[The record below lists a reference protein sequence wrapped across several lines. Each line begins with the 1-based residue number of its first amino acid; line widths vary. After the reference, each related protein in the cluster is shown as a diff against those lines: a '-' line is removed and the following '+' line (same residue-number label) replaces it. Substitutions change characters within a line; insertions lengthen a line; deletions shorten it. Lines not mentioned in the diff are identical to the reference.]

1 MPKTLEQTKAL
12 QEKRMAA
19 LKKAALSLFALNGFS
34 DVSVDDVCKASDSS
48 HGLFYHYYSSLEELF
63 SVLLNEAE
71 QNALPPF
78 AELNVLSGWGGISK
92 LIAYYDSV
100 LTKGKSTEACYALLS
115 LNTERQDKL
124 NPKIKKK
131 IATEKHLLKYI
142 KEGQSEGRVIGGDP
156 KEITE
161 AVSILIADSLKA
173 KLKKKTLL
181 SSFDILLGML
191 NKAPVH

>member
-34 DVSVDDVCKASDSS
+34 GVSVDDICKASDSS

-63 SVLLNEAE
+63 LVLLNEAE

-78 AELNVLSGWGGISK
+78 AELNVLSGWEGISK

-100 LTKGKSTEACYALLS
+100 LTKGKSPETCYALLS

-124 NPKIKKK
+124 NAKIKKK
-131 IATEKHLLKYI
+131 IATEKYLLKYI

-156 KEITE
+156 KEIME